1 MAEPHSHEGSD
12 TSNSGAAIASP
23 RSSTESRS
31 SSSRNTLRVSQMSTN
46 HQHRQSLS
54 ETLRGPPGSPRARRQ
69 PSLPQSAIQS
79 LIDNPPPPK
88 STDPAFVGRDWR
100 EISIGELVKP
110 DELRFVE
117 LDTGI
122 EDATNVGIQW
132 FSRRL
137 ALTPSIPDLDRLR
150 CTGAVDPRVSRRYF
164 CCRDVRLR
172 RLELLSPACG
182 GLDISR

>member
-1 MAEPHSHEGSD
+1 MADRLHSREGSD
-12 TSNSGAAIASP
+12 ASNNGANTASP

-31 SSSRNTLRVSQMSTN
+31 PSTRNTLRVSQMATSN
-46 HQHRQSLS
+46 QQHRQSLS
-54 ETLRGPPGSPRARRQ
+54 EALRGPPGSPRARRQ

-100 EISIGELVKP
+100 EISIGELVSP

-122 EDATNVGIQW
+122 EEATNVRVQW
-132 FSRRL
+132 LSCHPCTDGHIL
-137 ALTPSIPDLDRLR
+137 DLDRLR
-150 CTGAVDPRVSRRYF
+150 CACAVDP
-164 CCRDVRLR
+164 
-172 RLELLSPACG
+172 
-182 GLDISR
+182 